1 LAYKMISYVYNI
13 TPIKKTAV
21 NLIKGTKHISAELLE
36 DLQRLKISGD
46 ELYGLFDRSD
56 TLFTNIC
63 AVPAHLL
70 APRIHSYRDLCDVTT
85 DETRD
90 KCSNILCVGKHVNGW
105 KPEFKVPVLYTGS
118 NLCVFCMIEKQELAI
133 VQLTVNGTCWENS
146 PTCTPFYMSV
156 WFDPTTVNITPI
168 DISEIS
174 TFVIDF
180 KGTVGG
186 YHPEKFYQ
194 TKDLVSKS
202 CWKPDGTLD

>member
-1 LAYKMISYVYNI
+1 
-13 TPIKKTAV
+13 
-21 NLIKGTKHISAELLE
+21 
-36 DLQRLKISGD
+36 
-46 ELYGLFDRSD
+46 
-56 TLFTNIC
+56 
-63 AVPAHLL
+63 
-70 APRIHSYRDLCDVTT
+70 
-85 DETRD
+85 
-90 KCSNILCVGKHVNGW
+90 
-105 KPEFKVPVLYTGS
+105 
-118 NLCVFCMIEKQELAI
+118 MIEKQELAI